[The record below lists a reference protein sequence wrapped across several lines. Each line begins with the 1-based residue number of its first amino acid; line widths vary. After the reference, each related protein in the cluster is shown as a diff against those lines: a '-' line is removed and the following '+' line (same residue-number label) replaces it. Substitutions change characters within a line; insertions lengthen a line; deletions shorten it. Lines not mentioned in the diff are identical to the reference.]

1 MSEKT
6 KPNLALENLKSMIYE
21 LLPLGPN
28 TDLQIIEIVSV
39 QNKSIKTQLNF
50 ERPGA
55 ESLRFSIPKPMAEI
69 SEEDIVRVLVYRKEG
84 GCSHPH
90 L

>member
-6 KPNLALENLKSMIYE
+6 NPTLQIEILKNVVFG

-28 TDLQIIEIVSV
+28 THLQITEIVSE
-39 QNKSIKTQLNF
+39 QNQSIKTQLSF

-55 ESLRFSIPKPMAEI
+55 EVLRFTIPKPLAEI

-90 L
+90 T